1 MKNVISTLLILQA
14 LTSNAQIPKDVEI
27 LEIKFLDRPTDSL
40 VCDLDKSNSNSLKR
54 LPILDSAAK
63 HHAEYLIIH
72 YINTDSLTHREYVNY
87 PNFVEKAK
95 SEDRTGF
102 KNQTSEICSVITKT
116 AISNPRLVKKSY
128 LDILRLRFSYK
139 ETLEGYRNSPA
150 HWSIATDKRSKFVGS
165 CTVMVLYK
173 TTRGLT
179 KDQIDKGFI
188 NIVYNNFNVTV
199 FIEDPK
205 K

>member
-128 LDILRLRFSYK
+128 LDILQSFYIS
-139 ETLEGYRNSPA
+139 
-150 HWSIATDKRSKFVGS
+150 DQ
-165 CTVMVLYK
+165 LY
-173 TTRGLT
+173 
-179 KDQIDKGFI
+179 F
-188 NIVYNNFNVTV
+188 
-199 FIEDPK
+199 
-205 K
+205 

>member
-1 MKNVISTLLILQA
+1 MKKLILIL
-14 LTSNAQIPKDVEI
+14 LTLQSIICNAQIPKDVEI
-27 LEIKFLDRPTDSL
+27 LEIKFLTNSTDSL
-40 VCDLDKSNSNSLKR
+40 VWDLDKRNPNSLKR
-54 LPILDSAAK
+54 LQILDSAAK

-87 PNFVEKAK
+87 PNFVEKVK
-95 SEDRTGF
+95 SEDRTGY
-102 KNQTSEICSVITKT
+102 KNQTSEICNVITKT
-116 AISNPRLVKKSY
+116 AITNPRLVKKSY
-128 LDILRLRFSYK
+128 QDILRLRFSYK
-139 ETLEGYRNSPA
+139 EILKDYQNSPA
-150 HWSIATDKRSKFVGS
+150 HWSIATNKRSKCVGS

-179 KDQIDKGFI
+179 KDQIDKGFT

>member
-87 PNFVEKAK
+87 PNFVEKVK

-102 KNQTSEICSVITKT
+102 KNQTSEICT
-116 AISNPRLVKKSY
+116 AAKESTVTNPKFENGSY
-128 LDILRLRFSYK
+128 LDILRIKFSYK
-139 ETLEGYRNSPA
+139 EILKAYKNSPA
-150 HWSIATDKRSKFVGS
+150 HWSIATDKQSKYVGS

-173 TTRGLT
+173 TTKGLT
-179 KDQIDKGFI
+179 KADIDRGFF
-188 NIVYNNFNVTV
+188 NLVYNHFNVTV

>member
-1 MKNVISTLLILQA
+1 MKKLILIL
-14 LTSNAQIPKDVEI
+14 LTLQSIICNAQINKDVEI
-27 LEIKFLDRPTDSL
+27 LEIKFLNNSTDSFIW
-40 VCDLDKSNSNSLKR
+40 DLDKSNPNRLKR
-54 LPILDSAAK
+54 LSILDSAAK

-72 YINTDSLTHREYVNY
+72 YINTDSLTHREYVDY
-87 PNFVEKAK
+87 PNFVEKVK

-102 KNQTSEICSVITKT
+102 KNQTSEICNVITKT

-128 LDILRLRFSYK
+128 RDILRLHFSYK
-139 ETLEGYRNSPA
+139 EILESYRNSPD
-150 HWSIATDKRSKFVGS
+150 HWSISTDKRSKFVGS